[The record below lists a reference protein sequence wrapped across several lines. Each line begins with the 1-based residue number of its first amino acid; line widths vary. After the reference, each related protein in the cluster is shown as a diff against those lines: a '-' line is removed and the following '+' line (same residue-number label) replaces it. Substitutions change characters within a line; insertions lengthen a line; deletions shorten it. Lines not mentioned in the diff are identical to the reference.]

1 MALRLGNQERWQASS
16 DSAAEVNNPP
26 SNWVARFARYVPAGS
41 RVLDLACGGGRHS
54 RLFME
59 HGFRVL
65 AADRDLSGLGDLVDH
80 PDIDA
85 VQVDLED
92 GMPFPFKEKQFGG
105 VIVTNYLYR
114 PILGDIVSAVAEG
127 GILIYETFA
136 KGNERFEGPSR
147 PDFLLDRGELLE
159 AVRGKLTVLAYEDLI
174 IADPRPAAIQR
185 IAAVR
190 EPAQR

>member
-1 MALRLGNQERWQASS
+1 VALKRGNQESWQASS
-16 DSAAEVNNPP
+16 DNTPEVNNPP
-26 SNWVARFARYVPAGS
+26 SSWVTRFARYVPAGS
-41 RVLDLACGGGRHS
+41 RVLDLACGSGRHS
-54 RLFME
+54 RLFIE

-65 AADRDLSGLGDLVDH
+65 AVDRDLSGMGDLVDH

-92 GMPFPFKEKQFGG
+92 GRPFPFKDERFGG
-105 VIVTNYLYR
+105 VIVANYLYR
-114 PILGDIVSAVAEG
+114 PILGDIVSAVGEG
-127 GILIYETFA
+127 GLLIYETFA
-136 KGNERFEGPSR
+136 KGNEPFDGPSR

-159 AVRGKLTVLAYEDLI
+159 AVRGELAVLAYEDLI

-190 EPAQR
+190 EPVQS